1 MSRTLTELVAE
12 LGEATRS
19 FNRAS
24 TSSGGDAASALGQ
37 VYEVALRELHL
48 LQHER
53 QKWELER
60 KQAAARDQCIVDEQ
74 ARNAH
79 IIKLNVVRPLL
90 PFSLLF
96 LSSFS
101 FPWPSH
107 SSHRGHQNSHT
118 GATRTSSDVRQSA
131 GNLEFGLHFVVY
143 RFFALLAW
151 ILPTASDVALP
162 SAMRTQGGV
171 LFVTTR
177 ATLCRPGSYF
187 EAMFSGRHALLQV
200 DGAYYLDRNGRVFEG
215 VLDFMRTGIV
225 QPPPNVTFE
234 QLMHELDYFL
244 LLERGG
250 KSDRDDEAN
259 ANANGSN
266 SFVLRRT
273 PEVSELEVGSAVW
286 VKEQQETLYNYP
298 RGARSHFG
306 SKATVSDLFFAGN
319 SMQQIGLTF
328 KDGFTYYF
336 CCRDIEME
344 DHTLELEHMAL

>member
-79 IIKLNVVRPLL
+79 IIKLNV
-90 PFSLLF
+90 
-96 LSSFS
+96 
-101 FPWPSH
+101 
-107 SSHRGHQNSHT
+107 
-118 GATRTSSDVRQSA
+118 
-131 GNLEFGLHFVVY
+131 
-143 RFFALLAW
+143 
-151 ILPTASDVALP
+151 
-162 SAMRTQGGV
+162 GGV

-187 EAMFSGRHALLQV
+187 EAMFSGRHALVQV

-244 LLERGG
+244 LLERSG

-259 ANANGSN
+259 AHANGSN